1 MFQSLWKFYSKNMHE
16 IYPLTKIVT
25 EPHTMTRTNQ
35 SDSPFLNQPNSS
47 VDPIV
52 SPVPVIWHSITQH
65 PVSACI
71 LLHFR

>member
-47 VDPIV
+47 VDIPLSV
-52 SPVPVIWHSITQH
+52 QYQ
-65 PVSACI
+65 
-71 LLHFR
+71 